1 MSKELQDQVS
11 ELLRQNQA
19 LKELLKDIVENDLY
33 CAGYNNSNLD
43 DELLDRIYDHI
54 GKENDH
60 R

>member
-1 MSKELQDQVS
+1 MSKELQEKVS
-11 ELLRQNQA
+11 ELLRQNEAMRQL
-19 LKELLKDIVENDLY
+19 LKEIVENDLY

-43 DELLDRIYDHI
+43 DELLDGIYEHI